1 VEVDLFEPIIAA
13 ERFHPQ
19 FHDLKNSEAHKSA
32 RKLINNL
39 FARMGDPNG
48 NFRRDFQGHG
58 FHARLFEIGCFAYL
72 ESAQAKLDRS
82 YESPDFLAS
91 INGHTIAIEA
101 VTSNP
106 PQSDNLDISAARM
119 PVLSQDEIDKKV
131 PTEFPGRMAAS
142 LRKKLS
148 HRYETLPHV
157 AGKPL
162 VLMIAP
168 FFEPGASFYID
179 DSLVPLLYGSPEQAD
194 SSSHFFDREDAASIS
209 AVLYCNAFSVSK
221 FWRLADLSWF
231 KGIATRSGYCY
242 RGHNNAEK
250 YVGQFEYRVGER
262 GTPPETWAEGVTLFH
277 NPNARYPIAS
287 GVLAASSEFKVED
300 GFLTRQVFGFHPV
313 ASIMIVHLSAD
324 KPTSRLDE

>member
-1 VEVDLFEPIIAA
+1 MADDLFEPIIAA
-13 ERFHPQ
+13 ERFHQQ
-19 FHDLKNSEAHKSA
+19 FRDLKNSEAHGSA
-32 RKLINNL
+32 RKLINDL

-72 ESAQAKLDRS
+72 EFARAELDRS

-91 INGHTIAIEA
+91 INGQAIAIEA

-106 PQSDNLDISAARM
+106 PQSENPDISAARM
-119 PVLSQDEIDKKV
+119 PDLSQDEISKKV
-131 PTEFPGRMAAS
+131 ATEFPKRMAAS
-142 LRKKLS
+142 LHKKLS

-157 AGKPL
+157 KGKPL

-179 DSLVPLLYGSPEQAD
+179 DSLVPLLYGTPAQAD
-194 SSSHFFDREDAASIS
+194 RSSHFFGREDSASIS

-231 KGIATRSGYCY
+231 SGIATRSGYCY
-242 RGHNNAEK
+242 RDHNDAENA
-250 YVGQFEYRVGER
+250 VGPFEYRIGER
-262 GTPPETWAEGVTLFH
+262 GVPRETWAEGVTLLH
-277 NPNARYPIAS
+277 NPEARHP
-287 GVLAASSEFKVED
+287 LAADTLPASSQFIVED
-300 GFLTRQVFGFHPV
+300 GCLTRHVTAFHPV
-313 ASIMIVHLSAD
+313 ASSMIVHLR
-324 KPTSRLDE
+324 K